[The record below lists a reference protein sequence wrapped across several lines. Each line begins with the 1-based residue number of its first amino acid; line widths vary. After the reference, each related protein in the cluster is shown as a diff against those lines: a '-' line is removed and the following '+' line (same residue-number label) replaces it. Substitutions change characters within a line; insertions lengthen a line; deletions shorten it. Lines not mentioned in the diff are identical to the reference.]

1 MQQSQVNF
9 FFISRFRGAIQLS
22 QQPPDANAT
31 CQTIAFYSTFVGKL
45 YANDNIVGDVR
56 HGYQEELTE
65 VALL

>member
-1 MQQSQVNF
+1 MPNDRELHT
-9 FFISRFRGAIQLS
+9 FI
-22 QQPPDANAT
+22 
-31 CQTIAFYSTFVGKL
+31 GKL